1 MKRKLSCIILAL
13 MLSLVSFGAFAAG
26 EDQKAPAQP
35 AQNQTASAGGAQT
48 GETQPTAQDANAA
61 KADQAGTA
69 QDAKAPTGGAQGDT
83 AQNQA
88 ASADGAQA
96 GTAQN
101 QNATADGAQAGTA
114 QNQNATA
121 DGAQAGT
128 AQNQAAS
135 ADGAQAASGAQG
147 ANADADTA
155 QPETALT
162 VTAENSQKDVS
173 VALNLDDA
181 AINDFLAKYAARTDK
196 NAPAVLDLTALGAE
210 IGFVELPSRLIN
222 AILND
227 GVPADPVQTPSGTQA
242 EETAGDG
249 TVEKAETGTTGTAA
263 ASNDQAVTAP
273 EEQPQNA
280 DGTDTAPE
288 AVLPATSPEQVILLI
303 HTHGKDYSWKR
314 GTLQALPLAEATV
327 KLEMGKADQ
336 TMVFNMPEDAPQ
348 KDPSA
353 LDFKP
358 QDGKYKGVLSVAKTA
373 EGTWK
378 VTGSYMFGSVGSYIV
393 AIVLLVLLTLLIMIA
408 VNLLII
414 KIYRAK

>member
-26 EDQKAPAQP
+26 ENQKAPTQP
-35 AQNQTASAGGAQT
+35 AQNQTAPAGGAQT
-48 GETQPTAQDANAA
+48 GETQPAAQDANAA
-61 KADQAGTA
+61 KSDQAGTA

-101 QNATADGAQAGTA
+101 QNATADGAQTGTA
-114 QNQNATA
+114 QNQNA
-121 DGAQAGT
+121 
-128 AQNQAAS
+128 S
-135 ADGAQAASGAQG
+135 ADGTAVSGAQG
-147 ANADADTA
+147 ANAVADTA

-249 TVEKAETGTTGTAA
+249 TVEKAEAGTTGTAA

-273 EEQPQNA
+273 QEQPQNA

-288 AVLPATSPEQVILLI
+288 AVLPAANPEQVILLI

-314 GTLQALPLAEATV
+314 GTLQALPLTEATV

>member
-88 ASADGAQA
+88 ASADGAQTGTA
-96 GTAQN
+96 QNQGVSADGAQGGTAQN
-101 QNATADGAQAGTA
+101 QNA
-114 QNQNATA
+114 
-121 DGAQAGT
+121 
-128 AQNQAAS
+128 S
-135 ADGAQAASGAQG
+135 ADGTAASGAQG
-147 ANADADTA
+147 ANAAADTA

-227 GVPADPVQTPSGTQA
+227 GVPADPVQTPSGAPT
-242 EETAGDG
+242 EETAEDG
-249 TVEKAETGTTGTAA
+249 TVGKAETGTTGTAA
-263 ASNDQAVTAP
+263 ATNDQAVTAP
-273 EEQPQNA
+273 QEQPQNA

-288 AVLPATSPEQVILLI
+288 AMLPATSPEQVILLI
-303 HTHGKDYSWKR
+303 HTYGKDYSWKR

-348 KDPSA
+348 KDPST

>member
-26 EDQKAPAQP
+26 ENQKASTQP
-35 AQNQTASAGGAQT
+35 AQNQTAPAGGAQT
-48 GETQPTAQDANAA
+48 GETQAAAQDANAA
-61 KADQAGTA
+61 KSDQAGTA

-101 QNATADGAQAGTA
+101 QGASADGAQGGTA
-114 QNQNATA
+114 QNQNA
-121 DGAQAGT
+121 
-128 AQNQAAS
+128 S
-135 ADGAQAASGAQG
+135 ADGTAASGAQG
-147 ANADADTA
+147 TNAAADTA

-288 AVLPATSPEQVILLI
+288 AVLPAANPEQVILLI
-303 HTHGKDYSWKR
+303 HTYGKDYSWKR

>member
-26 EDQKAPAQP
+26 EDQKAPTQP
-35 AQNQTASAGGAQT
+35 AQNQTAPVGGAQT
-48 GETQPTAQDANAA
+48 GETQAAAQDANAA

-101 QNATADGAQAGTA
+101 QNA
-114 QNQNATA
+114 
-121 DGAQAGT
+121 
-128 AQNQAAS
+128 S
-135 ADGAQAASGAQG
+135 ADGTAVSGAQG
-147 ANADADTA
+147 ANAAADTA

-227 GVPADPVQTPSGTQA
+227 GVPADPVQTPSGTPT
-242 EETAGDG
+242 EETAEDG
-249 TVEKAETGTTGTAA
+249 TVGKAEAGTTGTAA
-263 ASNDQAVTAP
+263 ASNDQAVTASG
-273 EEQPQNA
+273 EQSQNA

-288 AVLPATSPEQVILLI
+288 AVLPAANPEQVILLI

-348 KDPSA
+348 
-353 LDFKP
+353 
-358 QDGKYKGVLSVAKTA
+358 
-373 EGTWK
+373 
-378 VTGSYMFGSVGSYIV
+378 
-393 AIVLLVLLTLLIMIA
+393 
-408 VNLLII
+408 
-414 KIYRAK
+414 

>member
-26 EDQKAPAQP
+26 ENQKAPTQP
-35 AQNQTASAGGAQT
+35 AQNQTAPAGGAQT
-48 GETQPTAQDANAA
+48 GETQPAAQDANAA
-61 KADQAGTA
+61 KSDQAGTA

-101 QNATADGAQAGTA
+101 QNATADGAQTGTA
-114 QNQNATA
+114 QNQNA
-121 DGAQAGT
+121 
-128 AQNQAAS
+128 S
-135 ADGAQAASGAQG
+135 ADGTAVSGAQG
-147 ANADADTA
+147 ANAVADTA

-242 EETAGDG
+242 EETAEDG
-249 TVEKAETGTTGTAA
+249 TVGKAETGTTGTAA
-263 ASNDQAVTAP
+263 ATNDQAVTAP
-273 EEQPQNA
+273 QEQPQNA

-288 AVLPATSPEQVILLI
+288 AVLPAANPEQVILLI

-314 GTLQALPLAEATV
+314 GTLQTLPLAEATV

>member
-26 EDQKAPAQP
+26 ENQKAPTQP
-35 AQNQTASAGGAQT
+35 AQNQTAPAGGAQT
-48 GETQPTAQDANAA
+48 GETQAAAQDANAA

-101 QNATADGAQAGTA
+101 QGASADGAQGGTA
-114 QNQNATA
+114 QNQNA
-121 DGAQAGT
+121 
-128 AQNQAAS
+128 S
-135 ADGAQAASGAQG
+135 ADGTAVSGAQG
-147 ANADADTA
+147 ANAAADTA
-155 QPETALT
+155 QAETALT

-288 AVLPATSPEQVILLI
+288 AVLPAANPEQVILLI

>member
-26 EDQKAPAQP
+26 ENQKAPAQP
-35 AQNQTASAGGAQT
+35 AQNQTAPAGGAQT
-48 GETQPTAQDANAA
+48 GETQAAAQDANAA

-83 AQNQA
+83 AQNQP
-88 ASADGAQA
+88 ASADGAQT

-114 QNQNATA
+114 QNQNA
-121 DGAQAGT
+121 
-128 AQNQAAS
+128 S
-135 ADGAQAASGAQG
+135 ADGTAVSGAQG
-147 ANADADTA
+147 ANAVADTA

-173 VALNLDDA
+173 VSLNLDDA
-181 AINDFLAKYAARTDK
+181 AVNDFLAKYAARTDK

-249 TVEKAETGTTGTAA
+249 TVGKAETGTTGTAA
-263 ASNDQAVTAP
+263 ATNDQAVTAP

-303 HTHGKDYSWKR
+303 HTYGKDYSWKR

>member
-35 AQNQTASAGGAQT
+35 AQNQTAPAGGAQT
-48 GETQPTAQDANAA
+48 GETQAAAQDANAA
-61 KADQAGTA
+61 KSDQAGTA

-83 AQNQA
+83 AQNQP
-88 ASADGAQA
+88 ASADGAQTGTA
-96 GTAQN
+96 QNQGATADGAQGGTAQN
-101 QNATADGAQAGTA
+101 QNASADGAQTGTA
-114 QNQNATA
+114 QNQNA
-121 DGAQAGT
+121 
-128 AQNQAAS
+128 S
-135 ADGAQAASGAQG
+135 ADGTAVSGAQG
-147 ANADADTA
+147 ANAAADTA

-242 EETAGDG
+242 EETAEDG

-263 ASNDQAVTAP
+263 ATNDQAVTAP
-273 EEQPQNA
+273 QEQPQNA

-288 AVLPATSPEQVILLI
+288 AVLPAANPEQVILLI

-314 GTLQALPLAEATV
+314 GTLQALPLTEATV

>member
-26 EDQKAPAQP
+26 EDQKAPTQP
-35 AQNQTASAGGAQT
+35 AQNQTAPAGGAQT

-114 QNQNATA
+114 QNQNA
-121 DGAQAGT
+121 
-128 AQNQAAS
+128 S
-135 ADGAQAASGAQG
+135 ADGTAASGAQG
-147 ANADADTA
+147 ANAVADTA

-227 GVPADPVQTPSGTQA
+227 GVPADPVQTPSGTQT
-242 EETAGDG
+242 EETAEDG
-249 TVEKAETGTTGTAA
+249 TVGKAEAGTTGTAA
-263 ASNDQAVTAP
+263 ASNDQAVTASG
-273 EEQPQNA
+273 EQSQNA

-303 HTHGKDYSWKR
+303 HTYGKDYSWKR

-358 QDGKYKGVLSVAKTA
+358 QGGKYKGVLSVAKTA

>member
-35 AQNQTASAGGAQT
+35 AQNQTAPAGGAQT

-88 ASADGAQA
+88 ASADG
-96 GTAQN
+96 T
-101 QNATADGAQAGTA
+101 
-114 QNQNATA
+114 
-121 DGAQAGT
+121 
-128 AQNQAAS
+128 
-135 ADGAQAASGAQG
+135 AASGAQG
-147 ANADADTA
+147 ANAAADTA
-155 QPETALT
+155 QAETALT

-263 ASNDQAVTAP
+263 ASNDQAVTASG
-273 EEQPQNA
+273 EQSQNA

-288 AVLPATSPEQVILLI
+288 AMLPATSPEQVILLI
-303 HTHGKDYSWKR
+303 HTYGKDYSWKR

>member
-26 EDQKAPAQP
+26 ENQKAPTQP
-35 AQNQTASAGGAQT
+35 AQNQTASADGAQN

-114 QNQNATA
+114 QNQNA
-121 DGAQAGT
+121 
-128 AQNQAAS
+128 S
-135 ADGAQAASGAQG
+135 ADGTAVSGAQG
-147 ANADADTA
+147 ANAAADTA

-173 VALNLDDA
+173 VSLNLDDA
-181 AINDFLAKYAARTDK
+181 AVNDFLAKYAARTDK

-263 ASNDQAVTAP
+263 ASNDQAVTASG
-273 EEQPQNA
+273 EQSQNA

-288 AVLPATSPEQVILLI
+288 AMLPAANPEQVILLI
-303 HTHGKDYSWKR
+303 HTYGKDYSWKR

>member
-26 EDQKAPAQP
+26 ENQKAPAQP
-35 AQNQTASAGGAQT
+35 AQNQTAPAGGAQT

-83 AQNQA
+83 AQNQP

-101 QNATADGAQAGTA
+101 QNA
-114 QNQNATA
+114 
-121 DGAQAGT
+121 
-128 AQNQAAS
+128 S
-135 ADGAQAASGAQG
+135 ADGTAVSGAQG
-147 ANADADTA
+147 ANAAADTA
-155 QPETALT
+155 QAETALT

-288 AVLPATSPEQVILLI
+288 AVLPAANPEQVILLI

>member
-26 EDQKAPAQP
+26 ENQKTPTQP
-35 AQNQTASAGGAQT
+35 AHNQTAPAGGAQT
-48 GETQPTAQDANAA
+48 GETQAAAQDANAA
-61 KADQAGTA
+61 KSDQAGTA

-83 AQNQA
+83 AQNQP
-88 ASADGAQA
+88 ASADGAQ
-96 GTAQN
+96 T
-101 QNATADGAQAGTA
+101 
-114 QNQNATA
+114 
-121 DGAQAGT
+121 GT

-135 ADGAQAASGAQG
+135 ADGAQGGTAQNQNALADGTAASGAQG
-147 ANADADTA
+147 ANAVADTA

-181 AINDFLAKYAARTDK
+181 AIKDFLAKYAARTDK

-249 TVEKAETGTTGTAA
+249 TVEKAEAGTTGTAA

-288 AVLPATSPEQVILLI
+288 AVLPAANPEQVILLI
-303 HTHGKDYSWKR
+303 HTYGKDYSWKR
-314 GTLQALPLAEATV
+314 GTLQALPLTEATV

>member
-26 EDQKAPAQP
+26 ENQKAPAQP
-35 AQNQTASAGGAQT
+35 AQNQTAPAGGAQT
-48 GETQPTAQDANAA
+48 GETQAAAQDANAA

-101 QNATADGAQAGTA
+101 QGASADGAQGGTA
-114 QNQNATA
+114 QNQNA
-121 DGAQAGT
+121 
-128 AQNQAAS
+128 S
-135 ADGAQAASGAQG
+135 ADGTAASGAQG
-147 ANADADTA
+147 TNAAADTA

-288 AVLPATSPEQVILLI
+288 AVLPAANPEQVILLI

>member
-35 AQNQTASAGGAQT
+35 AQNQTAPAGGAQT
-48 GETQPTAQDANAA
+48 GETQAAAQDANAA
-61 KADQAGTA
+61 KSDQAGTA

-83 AQNQA
+83 AQNQP
-88 ASADGAQA
+88 AS
-96 GTAQN
+96 
-101 QNATADGAQAGTA
+101 
-114 QNQNATA
+114 A

-135 ADGAQAASGAQG
+135 ADGAQAGTAQNQNASADGTAASGAQG
-147 ANADADTA
+147 ANAVADTA

-242 EETAGDG
+242 EETAEDG
-249 TVEKAETGTTGTAA
+249 TVGKAETGTTGTAA

-273 EEQPQNA
+273 QEQPQNA

-303 HTHGKDYSWKR
+303 HTYGKDYSWKR

-327 KLEMGKADQ
+327 KLEMSKADQ
-336 TMVFNMPEDAPQ
+336 TMVFNMTEDAPQ

>member
-26 EDQKAPAQP
+26 ENQKAPTQP
-35 AQNQTASAGGAQT
+35 AQNQTAPAGGAQT

-101 QNATADGAQAGTA
+101 QNA
-114 QNQNATA
+114 
-121 DGAQAGT
+121 
-128 AQNQAAS
+128 S
-135 ADGAQAASGAQG
+135 ADGTAASGAQG
-147 ANADADTA
+147 ANAVADTA

-173 VALNLDDA
+173 VSLNLDDA
-181 AINDFLAKYAARTDK
+181 AVNDFLAKYAARTDK

-227 GVPADPVQTPSGTQA
+227 GVPADPVQTPSGTPT

-249 TVEKAETGTTGTAA
+249 TVEKAETGTTGTAD
-263 ASNDQAVTAP
+263 ASNDQAVTASG
-273 EEQPQNA
+273 EQSQNA
-280 DGTDTAPE
+280 DGMDTAPE
-288 AVLPATSPEQVILLI
+288 AMLPAANPEQVILLI
-303 HTHGKDYSWKR
+303 HTYGKDYSWKR

>member
-26 EDQKAPAQP
+26 ENQKAPTQP

-88 ASADGAQA
+88 ASADGAQTGTA
-96 GTAQN
+96 QNQGASADGAQGGTAQN
-101 QNATADGAQAGTA
+101 QNA
-114 QNQNATA
+114 
-121 DGAQAGT
+121 
-128 AQNQAAS
+128 S
-135 ADGAQAASGAQG
+135 ADGTAVSGAQG
-147 ANADADTA
+147 ANAAADTA

-242 EETAGDG
+242 EETAEDG
-249 TVEKAETGTTGTAA
+249 TVGKAETGTTGTAA

-288 AVLPATSPEQVILLI
+288 AVLPAANPEQVILLI
-303 HTHGKDYSWKR
+303 HTYGKDYSWKR

>member
-13 MLSLVSFGAFAAG
+13 MLSLISFGAFAAG
-26 EDQKAPAQP
+26 ENQKAPTQP
-35 AQNQTASAGGAQT
+35 AQNQTAPAGGAQT

-61 KADQAGTA
+61 KSDQAGTA
-69 QDAKAPTGGAQGDT
+69 QDAKAPTGGAQGDK

-88 ASADGAQA
+88 ASADGAQT

-114 QNQNATA
+114 QNQNA
-121 DGAQAGT
+121 
-128 AQNQAAS
+128 S
-135 ADGAQAASGAQG
+135 ADGTAASGAQG
-147 ANADADTA
+147 ANAAADTA
-155 QPETALT
+155 QAETALT

-181 AINDFLAKYAARTDK
+181 AIKDFLAKYAARTDK

-249 TVEKAETGTTGTAA
+249 AVEKAEAGTTGTAA

-273 EEQPQNA
+273 QEQPQNA

-288 AVLPATSPEQVILLI
+288 AVLPAANPEQVILLI

-314 GTLQALPLAEATV
+314 GTLQALPLTEATV

>member
-26 EDQKAPAQP
+26 EDQKAPTQP
-35 AQNQTASAGGAQT
+35 AQNQTAPAGGAQT
-48 GETQPTAQDANAA
+48 GETQAAAQDANAA

-101 QNATADGAQAGTA
+101 QNASADGAQAGTA
-114 QNQNATA
+114 QNQNA
-121 DGAQAGT
+121 
-128 AQNQAAS
+128 S
-135 ADGAQAASGAQG
+135 ADGTAVSGAQG
-147 ANADADTA
+147 ANAVADTA

-173 VALNLDDA
+173 VSLNLDDA

-227 GVPADPVQTPSGTQA
+227 GVPADPVQTPSGTPT

-263 ASNDQAVTAP
+263 ASNDQAVTASG
-273 EEQPQNA
+273 EQSQNA

-288 AVLPATSPEQVILLI
+288 AMLPAANPEQVILLI

>member
-35 AQNQTASAGGAQT
+35 AQNQTAPAGGAQT
-48 GETQPTAQDANAA
+48 GETQAAAQDANAA

-101 QNATADGAQAGTA
+101 QAASADGAQAGTA
-114 QNQNATA
+114 QNQNA
-121 DGAQAGT
+121 
-128 AQNQAAS
+128 S
-135 ADGAQAASGAQG
+135 ADGTAVSGAQD
-147 ANADADTA
+147 ANAVADTA

-242 EETAGDG
+242 EQTAGDG

-263 ASNDQAVTAP
+263 ATNDQAVTAP
-273 EEQPQNA
+273 QEQPQNA
-280 DGTDTAPE
+280 DGTDTALE
-288 AVLPATSPEQVILLI
+288 AVLPAANPEQVILLI

>member
-26 EDQKAPAQP
+26 ENQKAPTQP
-35 AQNQTASAGGAQT
+35 AQNQTAPAGGAQT
-48 GETQPTAQDANAA
+48 GETQAAAQDANAA

-88 ASADGAQA
+88 ASADGAQ
-96 GTAQN
+96 T
-101 QNATADGAQAGTA
+101 
-114 QNQNATA
+114 
-121 DGAQAGT
+121 GT

-135 ADGAQAASGAQG
+135 ADGAQTGTAQNQNASADGTAVSGAQG
-147 ANADADTA
+147 ANAVADTA

-249 TVEKAETGTTGTAA
+249 TVGKAETGTTGTAA
-263 ASNDQAVTAP
+263 ATNDQAVTAP
-273 EEQPQNA
+273 QEQPQNA

-288 AVLPATSPEQVILLI
+288 AVLPAANPEQVILLI

-314 GTLQALPLAEATV
+314 GTLQTLPLAEATV

>member
-26 EDQKAPAQP
+26 ENQKAPTQP
-35 AQNQTASAGGAQT
+35 AQNQTAPAGGAQT
-48 GETQPTAQDANAA
+48 GETQAAAQDANAA

-101 QNATADGAQAGTA
+101 QGASADGAQGGTA
-114 QNQNATA
+114 QNQNA
-121 DGAQAGT
+121 
-128 AQNQAAS
+128 S
-135 ADGAQAASGAQG
+135 ADGTAASGAQG
-147 ANADADTA
+147 TNAAADTA

-288 AVLPATSPEQVILLI
+288 AVLPAANPEQVILLI
-303 HTHGKDYSWKR
+303 HTYGKDYSWKR

-358 QDGKYKGVLSVAKTA
+358 HDGKYKGVLSVAKTA

>member
-26 EDQKAPAQP
+26 ENQKTPTQP
-35 AQNQTASAGGAQT
+35 AHNQTAPAGGAQT
-48 GETQPTAQDANAA
+48 GETQAAAQDANAA
-61 KADQAGTA
+61 KSDQAGTA

-83 AQNQA
+83 AQNQGA
-88 ASADGAQA
+88 SADGAQGGTAQNQNASADGAQA

-101 QNATADGAQAGTA
+101 QNA
-114 QNQNATA
+114 
-121 DGAQAGT
+121 
-128 AQNQAAS
+128 S
-135 ADGAQAASGAQG
+135 ADGTAASGAQG
-147 ANADADTA
+147 ANAVADTA

-196 NAPAVLDLTALGAE
+196 NAPAVLELTALGAE

-249 TVEKAETGTTGTAA
+249 TVEKAEAGTTGTAA

-273 EEQPQNA
+273 QEQPQNA

-288 AVLPATSPEQVILLI
+288 AVLPAANPEQVILLI

-314 GTLQALPLAEATV
+314 GTLQALPLTEATV